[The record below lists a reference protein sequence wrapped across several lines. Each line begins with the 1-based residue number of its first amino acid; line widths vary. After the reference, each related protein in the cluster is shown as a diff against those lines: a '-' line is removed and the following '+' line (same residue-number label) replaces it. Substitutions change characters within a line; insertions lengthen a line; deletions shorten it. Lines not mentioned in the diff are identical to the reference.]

1 MADVI
6 LPQVCVN
13 LQAGGRCCL
22 LESPCP
28 YAPDASAAETHHGWG
43 GCDEARFAA
52 RVHLAPDEFVV
63 LVGPD
68 GRPKR
73 GRFPLRRC
81 RVTAVEES
89 AGVHTSSLLTSRGDA
104 ALLDE
109 IELPGGTV
117 MLTTR
122 DGNASL
128 MWKQGKFVP
137 A

>member
-1 MADVI
+1 MADVT
-6 LPQVCVN
+6 LPQVCVS

-28 YAPDASAAETHHGWG
+28 FAPESSG
-43 GCDEARFAA
+43 GEDGRWEGCQEARFAA

-63 LVGPD
+63 LVGTD

-89 AGVHTSSLLTSRGDA
+89 VGVHTSSLLTSRGDA